1 MITESQPY
9 PSPNTFIVAQ
19 ADPLLQERKGSG
31 GLCTGMLMSLLAQP
45 SCSCCVGLTIDAT
58 MLEGGVSTGHV
69 SCILE
74 DVQCTRAW
82 SNVKGQKVK
91 DV

>member
-31 GLCTGMLMSLLAQP
+31 GRYTRMLMSLLAQA
-45 SCSCCVGLTIDAT
+45 SCSCCVGLTVDAT

-69 SCILE
+69 SCIL
-74 DVQCTRAW
+74 
-82 SNVKGQKVK
+82 
-91 DV
+91 